1 MGIPVTGDLGVSG
14 VPYFAQWESAEL
26 ASRFA
31 DGSLDLADDPRWA
44 ASGARTA
51 AEYGYW
57 ANKVCGLA
65 CLKMILASRGE
76 PVPPMMTL
84 VERALNWK
92 AYIPQGDRVA
102 GLIYRPFADWVAA
115 EYGIGVEVAPD
126 LPLATVT
133 ALASARTP
141 VIASVHAWI
150 RWPDREPPARGG
162 HLVLVTGAGVTGTGD
177 GLLRLHN
184 PSGISPASQC
194 DALVPAADF
203 ARFYAGRGMLI
214 ARLVRRARIVIPQSI
229 RAAGRMTVPPAR
241 SAAASSGATS
251 SGEVGDAEC
260 H

>member
-1 MGIPVTGDLGVSG
+1 MAWPPGRVGTDKKHDWGVWAGALAVGCCLCAVPCTVHQELGPSG

-26 ASRFA
+26 AQCFV
-31 DGSLDLADDPRWA
+31 DGSLPLAGDPRWA

-65 CLKMILASRGE
+65 CLKMILSSRGL

-84 VERALNWK
+84 VERALSWQ
-92 AYIPQGDRVA
+92 AYVPRGDRVT
-102 GLIYRPFADWVAA
+102 GLVYRPFADWVAA
-115 EYGIGVEVAPD
+115 EYRIAIEVAPD
-126 LPLATVT
+126 LPLAAV
-133 ALASARTP
+133 AAAASARTP

-162 HLVLVTGAGVTGTGD
+162 HLVLVTGAGH

-184 PSGISPASQC
+184 PSGISPVSQR

-203 ARFYAGRGMLI
+203 ARFYAGRGML
-214 ARLVRRARIVIPQSI
+214 VSP
-229 RAAGRMTVPPAR
+229 
-241 SAAASSGATS
+241 AASLRS
-251 SGEVGDAEC
+251 
-260 H
+260 